1 MVYGTVKKIAN
12 CNNVLSENPLYVMIN
27 EMIRH
32 FEEKNERKYLEL
44 GDVDENKKVSK
55 KYEKVWEGI
64 KKETEAINGGEW
76 VEYGQD
82 FKKSSLETN
91 DDLPMN
97 KPIKLRLLTIDIR
110 SPFSE
115 GDKFYPQLFLEDAFV
130 WVSANILQ
138 YQKIDASE
146 EIDVNKT
153 SASKECEL
161 CHYWLLKML
170 DSNLKNMFVMDVMIY

>member
-12 CNNVLSENPLYVMIN
+12 CNNVLCENPLYVMIN

-82 FKKSSLETN
+82 F
-91 DDLPMN
+91 
-97 KPIKLRLLTIDIR
+97 
-110 SPFSE
+110 
-115 GDKFYPQLFLEDAFV
+115 
-130 WVSANILQ
+130 
-138 YQKIDASE
+138 
-146 EIDVNKT
+146 
-153 SASKECEL
+153 
-161 CHYWLLKML
+161 
-170 DSNLKNMFVMDVMIY
+170 